1 MKLNREK
8 IAALL
13 ALAVLALGMKGV
25 VLGFLSP
32 TRGVRTPDVS
42 IPKRVRDVL
51 PRKYRTFTEEGEL
64 PRNPFAFSEGWQ
76 PMEPPPLPPPPL
88 PPVPRVL
95 PALGLGPSAVE
106 AGFLYQDRPPP
117 EAQPEKEEEAK

>member
-1 MKLNREK
+1 MRLNREK

-13 ALAVLALGMKGV
+13 ALAVLALGLKGV

-32 TRGVRTPDVS
+32 TRGVRVPEVS
-42 IPKRVRDVL
+42 IPKRVREVL
-51 PRKYRTFTEEGEL
+51 PRKPRKFTEESDVA
-64 PRNPFAFSEGWQ
+64 RNPFSFSEGWQ

-95 PALGLGPSAVE
+95 PALGLGPSALE
-106 AGFLYQDRPPP
+106 AGFLYQDRPPA
-117 EAQPEKEEEAK
+117 EAAEKEDEG

>member
-1 MKLNREK
+1 MKLKREK

-13 ALAVLALGMKGV
+13 ALAVLALGLKGV

-32 TRGVRTPDVS
+32 TRGVRKPDVT
-42 IPKRVRDVL
+42 IQKRTREVL
-51 PRKYRTFTEEGEL
+51 PRKYRTFTEEGDS
-64 PRNPFAFSEGWQ
+64 PRNPFSFSEGWQ
-76 PMEPPPLPPPPL
+76 PMEPPPMTPPPL

-106 AGFLYQDRPPP
+106 AGFLYQDRPPA
-117 EAQPEKEEEAK
+117 EAAPEKEDEK